1 MTIHELTPAECREIL
16 QLTTVAR
23 LGCARDGQPYI
34 VPVSLYYDA
43 EADCLYGFSTVGQK
57 IDWMRGNPKVCVE
70 VERIVDKYHWS
81 TVVVVGRFEEI
92 GDSARDSRA
101 RQRANELF
109 EERPQWWL
117 PGTAKFAA
125 VEEYAI
131 PVVYR
136 IRIERLTGRRSA
148 RPDSE

>member
-34 VPVSLYYDA
+34 VPVSLYFDA

-92 GDSARDSRA
+92 GDSARDSHSR
-101 RQRANELF
+101 RRANELF

-117 PGTAKFAA
+117 PGTAKLAA
-125 VEEYAI
+125 GEEHAI